1 MFSGVAASLRSSK
14 TILCRQPAWLLWT
27 PKKLSHSGFLKQQ
40 FWNHP
45 LQVSYMFGDMSE
57 YVLIKLKHDWSYD
70 YSTIHGCETL
80 RLPRIP
86 RLLRLRGFQDSR
98 DSKTSASL
106 EAPRLPTSLG
116 NMMSHTGKKLST
128 VWICC
133 GCLCRHRSKG
143 CSKAV
148 WLHFR
153 CVLCDFIFKKRRN
166 FNVHTSCF
174 VLTIHLGSYVSTYF
188 TNESS

>member
-1 MFSGVAASLRSSK
+1 MIVINLKTSPIHLMFSGVAASLRSSK

-57 YVLIKLKHDWSYD
+57 YVLIKLKHDWSYG

-86 RLLRLRGFQDSR
+86 RLPRLRGFQDSR
-98 DSKTSASL
+98 DSQDFWVSWGSKTPDTLREHDVTHWRKTA
-106 EAPRLPTSLG
+106 
-116 NMMSHTGKKLST
+116 N
-128 VWICC
+128 
-133 GCLCRHRSKG
+133 CLDMLR
-143 CSKAV
+143 
-148 WLHFR
+148 
-153 CVLCDFIFKKRRN
+153 VL
-166 FNVHTSCF
+166 
-174 VLTIHLGSYVSTYF
+174 VSPPL
-188 TNESS
+188 